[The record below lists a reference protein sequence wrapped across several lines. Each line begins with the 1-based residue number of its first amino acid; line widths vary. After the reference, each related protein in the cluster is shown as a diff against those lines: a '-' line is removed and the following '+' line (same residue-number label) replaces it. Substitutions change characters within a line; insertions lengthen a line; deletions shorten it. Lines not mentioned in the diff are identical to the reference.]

1 MSEFQLFLSVIVL
14 NACVLGLALLVLYQ
28 ANKTVSPCGR

>member
-1 MSEFQLFLSVIVL
+1 MSEFQLFVAVIAL

-28 ANKTVSPCGR
+28 ANKTVSSCGR